1 MGETRETRI
10 NEFHTIN
17 NTPVLGLREGSWI
30 SIKASKISLKGPLN
44 ARLFIKNNPAK
55 ELPPETDLS
64 FLM

>member
-10 NEFHTIN
+10 NEYHTFNSI
-17 NTPVLGLREGSWI
+17 PVLGIREGSWLQVTGNKVI
-30 SIKASKISLKGPLN
+30 LKGILN
-44 ARLFIKNNPAK
+44 ARLFQKQKPAV